1 MGGREGE
8 ADQLLA
14 VEDRH
19 AEADVRAVGGTVVG
33 RVVDDHVALVE
44 LLAALGEELED
55 APHIA
60 GDRTQLERGGEGR
73 LAKLASLRVE
83 QGAAEVL
90 RLSDDAGVGHPGQL
104 VAHLDGDALES
115 AGDNTGADRVKARV
129 SGLPSAPVSG
139 GGCHSAPSLSLSC
152 SLSWPT
158 AGCSR
163 RPFETSS
170 PAAPRW
176 CCRPGI

>member
-8 ADQLLA
+8 AEQLLA
-14 VEDRH
+14 VEGRH

-115 AGDNTGADRVKARV
+115 AGDNTGADRVNARV
-129 SGLPSAPVSG
+129 SGLPGSPASGVPSGEGLILGMAPMPTVRMATSSMG
-139 GGCHSAPSLSLSC
+139 LSLKLCPYS
-152 SLSWPT
+152 
-158 AGCSR
+158 
-163 RPFETSS
+163 
-170 PAAPRW
+170 AA
-176 CCRPGI
+176 